1 MRGYGSWCIGWK
13 EGERRPSGPPPEPSG
28 CGMLMFF
35 GFMALVV
42 FSFLKTS
49 LETGNPMGLI
59 LGLAVVA
66 GVMKGLSK

>member
-1 MRGYGSWCIGWK
+1 
-13 EGERRPSGPPPEPSG
+13 
-28 CGMLMFF
+28 MLMFF

-49 LETGNPMGLI
+49 LETGSPMGLI